1 MDENN
6 KILLKLENISK
17 SFAKVENDEVTHT
30 LDCID
35 LEMRSGEFISLV
47 GPSGCGKSTILR
59 LVAGLI
65 QPTLG
70 KVTVNEKEIT
80 GPSPERGMVF
90 QKPTLFP
97 WLTVEKNIA
106 FPLKMQGRLND
117 ANGKEKVEHMLHVI
131 GLEGF
136 RDDYPGQLSGGMA
149 QRVALV
155 RTLISQPEILL
166 LDEPLGALDAFTRM
180 NMQDEILSMWREHRQ
195 LALMVTHDVDEAIY
209 MGTRVIVMDANP
221 GRIIADIKIEEEF
234 PRDRSSERFIRYRNM
249 ILNQLHFAGRNI

>member
-1 MDENN
+1 MEP
-6 KILLKLENISK
+6 ILE
-17 SFAKVENDEVTHT
+17 AKQLNLWYGPNHALHDVSIAIPEHEITA
-30 LDCID
+30 
-35 LEMRSGEFISLV
+35 FI